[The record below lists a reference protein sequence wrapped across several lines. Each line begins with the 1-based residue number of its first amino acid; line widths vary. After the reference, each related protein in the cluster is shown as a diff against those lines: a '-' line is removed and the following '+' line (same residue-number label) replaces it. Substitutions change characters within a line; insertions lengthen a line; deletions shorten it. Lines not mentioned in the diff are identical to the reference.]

1 MKPNEGGKEPVM
13 TIRRRRSIEVTVGDI
28 KLGGLN
34 PVRVQSM
41 TDTAT
46 SDIDVTVRQILA
58 LHHEGSE
65 MVRLSIL
72 DNADA
77 AAIPQIREQL
87 DATGCRVPL
96 IGDFHFNGHKLLEDH
111 PSCAFTLDKYRIN
124 PGNVGFGQSHD
135 DNFASIIEIAG
146 KNNKVI
152 RIGANWGSLDDT
164 VRNRLLSEHADWP
177 MERILEQAMI
187 QSTLES
193 AAFAVKLGFPESKL
207 VLSAKVSHVPS
218 LLSIYRELAKRTE
231 FALHLGLTEA
241 GTGESAVIASTAAM
255 SVLLQEGIGDTLRVS
270 ITPAL
275 QAESEGGDPRL
286 QEVRVCQQIL
296 QSNGLRNFFPTVRS
310 CPGCGRTNTGIH
322 RPMVHLVNE
331 FVQQQA
337 ADWRTRFPGCEDMVI
352 AVMGCVV
359 NGINEARHANIG
371 ISLPGRSG
379 DEAVPMLF
387 SDGESMG
394 PLLGENPGETFTQH
408 IRNYVAA
415 KYSLYKDLD
424 GLD

>member
-1 MKPNEGGKEPVM
+1 MI
-13 TIRRRRSIEVTVGDI
+13 IRRRRSIEVTVGDI

-41 TDTAT
+41 TDTVT
-46 SDIDVTVRQILA
+46 SDIDATVRQILVLA
-58 LHHEGSE
+58 REGSE
-65 MVRLSIL
+65 LVRFSVL
-72 DNADA
+72 DGEDAVAVPEIRSLLDDAD
-77 AAIPQIREQL
+77 
-87 DATGCRVPL
+87 CHVPL
-96 IGDFHFNGHKLLEDH
+96 VGDFHFNGHQLLHEH
-111 PSCAFTLDKYRIN
+111 PACAKVLDKYRIN

-135 DNFASIIEIAG
+135 ANFASIIEIAG
-146 KNNKVI
+146 KHDKVI
-152 RIGANWGSLDDT
+152 RIGANWGSLDDK
-164 VRNRLLSEHADWP
+164 VRDQLLSEHADWP
-177 MERILEQAMI
+177 MEKILEIAMI

-193 AAFAVKLGFPESKL
+193 AAFAVKLGFPENKL
-207 VLSAKVSHVPS
+207 ILSAKVSHVPS
-218 LLSIYRELAKRTE
+218 LLSIYRELARSTE

-255 SVLLQEGIGDTLRVS
+255 SALLQEGIGDTLRVS

-286 QEVRVCQQIL
+286 QEVRVCQHIL

-310 CPGCGRTNTGIH
+310 CPGCGRTNQDTF
-322 RPMVHLVNE
+322 RPMVHFVDDFVNR
-331 FVQQQA
+331 QA
-337 ADWRTRFPGCEDMVI
+337 MDWRTRFPGSEDMVI

-359 NGINEARHANIG
+359 NGIKEARHANIG
-371 ISLPGRSG
+371 ISLPGRTG

-394 PLLGENPGETFTQH
+394 SLLGENPGELFTQH
-408 IRNYVAA
+408 IRNYAAA
-415 KYSLYKDLD
+415 KYSLHKDLD